1 LRFPANSRPA
11 QTNATGLASSC
22 PEGLACH
29 RTASN
34 DPPLPRRL
42 MAHQP
47 TVFRGPDTEEA
58 FFADKMRFWGGVNK
72 AIVGTV
78 IFMVVLLVGMAVFL
92 L

>member
-1 LRFPANSRPA
+1 
-11 QTNATGLASSC
+11 
-22 PEGLACH
+22 
-29 RTASN
+29 
-34 DPPLPRRL
+34 

-47 TVFRGPDTEEA
+47 TSYRGPDTQEA

-78 IFMVVLLVGMAVFL
+78 IFMIVLLVGMGVFL